1 MITAAEKFNPI
12 LPETN
17 EIIYGA
23 LAFIVLL
30 VVLSK
35 VALPAIRASLQ
46 IREDRIR
53 SDLETAERTKLEAQ
67 QVLDAYRRQLADARN
82 ETGRIVEDGRRV
94 AEEVRREV
102 LAKAEA
108 EAAELRE
115 RAQADL
121 EAMAAQ
127 VRADLEHQV
136 ADLAITLAEKVV
148 EHSLDRQAQLELIDR
163 YIGQVGSRV

>member
-1 MITAAEKFNPI
+1 MTSAAENFNPI

-17 EIIYGA
+17 ELIYGA

-46 IREDRIR
+46 SREDRIR
-53 SDLETAERTKLEAQ
+53 SDLEAAERTKLEAE
-67 QVLDAYRRQLADARN
+67 QVLDEYRRQLADARS
-82 ETGRIVEDGRRV
+82 ETGRIIDDARRA
-94 AEEVRREV
+94 AEEVRREL
-102 LAKAEA
+102 LAKAET
-108 EAAELRE
+108 EAAQLRE

-127 VRADLEHQV
+127 VRADLERRA

-148 EHSLDRQAQLELIDR
+148 ERSLDRQAQLELIDR
-163 YIGQVGSRV
+163 YIEQVGSRA

>member
-35 VALPAIRASLQ
+35 VALPDIRASLQ
-46 IREDRIR
+46 NREDRIR
-53 SDLETAERTKLEAQ
+53 SDLETAERMKLDAQ
-67 QVLDAYRRQLADARN
+67 QVLDEYRRQLADARN
-82 ETGRIVEDGRRV
+82 ETGRIVEDARRV
-94 AEEVRREV
+94 AEEVRREL

-108 EAAELRE
+108 EAAELRG

-163 YIGQVGSRV
+163 YIEQVGSRV